1 MTRRKSYIWCHKHGN
16 SGEGETRLHEKGA
29 RFPLQLM
36 SLWVSSGGPACRGW
50 GGGAGRTKAK
60 QSKST
65 ESLESSMLAEH
76 RRVIDVTKKKK
87 KKNNQRQQE
96 STWWYSV
103 RACQDRRKWRI
114 MRNTW
119 GGEPQ
124 RHRRTVDRWAS
135 CLSDRLYTCHPGFR
149 WAVDFQ

>member
-1 MTRRKSYIWCHKHGN
+1 
-16 SGEGETRLHEKGA
+16 
-29 RFPLQLM
+29 M

-87 KKNNQRQQE
+87 KKKQPE
-96 STWWYSV
+96 
-103 RACQDRRKWRI
+103 AARKHMMI
-114 MRNTW
+114 QC
-119 GGEPQ
+119 P
-124 RHRRTVDRWAS
+124 
-135 CLSDRLYTCHPGFR
+135 CLSGQEKVEDYEKHVGWRTSTTQKDRGQMSLMP
-149 WAVDFQ
+149 